1 MRMMHLLGYGLIFAI
16 IITGCETDVPPDDE
30 VLGTAILP
38 IVADNTTLTDVTLT
52 HYTLANEASTSGQNT
67 GNTEILCNHPNL
79 SGCYHKEFLC
89 SGYGV
94 AMQGT
99 GIGNDGKYVKYVS
112 GGGGWMWNYQWLNN
126 CGSAV
131 FAHVSGV
138 TGASGKTLI
147 EQYSIAVDPTLI
159 PLGWYVWIDSEQG
172 WYRADDTG
180 GAIKGKHLDIYM
192 GATGAKPKAG
202 TSKIFVTQT
211 AHAKGDPSPFGGGT
225 TMLTAPSGLWPS
237 GWSTIGQATV
247 NLTWSQV
254 SGADGY
260 ELYVKAFSG
269 GSWHHYWQASIT
281 QTSYNLQLLMT
292 NTPYAFAVRA
302 KNGNTTSPLSTW
314 STFKR

>member
-1 MRMMHLLGYGLIFAI
+1 MRTIILLSCGLILAAS
-16 IITGCETDVPPDDE
+16 TVGCEAESPLDDE
-30 VLGTAILP
+30 PLGTASLP
-38 IVADNTTLTDVTLT
+38 IVSDNTTLTDVTLT
-52 HYTLANEASTSGQNT
+52 HYTLANEATTSGQNT
-67 GNTEILCNHPNL
+67 GNTEVLCNHPNL

-126 CGSAV
+126 CNSAV

-147 EQYSIAVDPTLI
+147 ENYSIAVDPTLI

-180 GAIKGKHLDIYM
+180 GAIKGKHIDIYM
-192 GATGAKPKAG
+192 GATGAKPKLG
-202 TSKIFVTQT
+202 NSKVFVTQT
-211 AHAKGDPSPFGGGT
+211 AHAKGDVGPWSGGGA
-225 TMLTAPSGLWPS
+225 LTAPSGLWPS
-237 GWSTIGQATV
+237 GWSQVGQTSV
-247 NLTWSQV
+247 NLTWSPS
-254 SGADGY
+254 SGAAGY
-260 ELYVKAFSG
+260 DVYVKAFSG
-269 GSWHHYWQASIT
+269 GTWQHYWQASTT
-281 QTSYNLQLLMT
+281 QSNYNLSLLIPDT
-292 NTPYAFAVRA
+292 HYAFAVRA
-302 KNGNTTSPLSTW
+302 KNTTGTSPLSTW